1 MCERKFYLIYPVL
14 VIEEANDLDIWF
26 EKNPLLELGFGVREV
41 QEDSIQPKKK
51 ESSIYVKDS
60 RIEDNIFENVSCYAL
75 GR

>member
-41 QEDSIQPKKK
+41 
-51 ESSIYVKDS
+51 
-60 RIEDNIFENVSCYAL
+60 
-75 GR
+75 